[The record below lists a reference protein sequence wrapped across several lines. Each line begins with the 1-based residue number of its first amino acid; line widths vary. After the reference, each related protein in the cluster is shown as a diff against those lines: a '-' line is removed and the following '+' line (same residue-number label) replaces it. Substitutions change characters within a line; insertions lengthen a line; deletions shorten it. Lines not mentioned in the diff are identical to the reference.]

1 MIPPKYNML
10 LALRLLLL
18 CVHVVI
24 VFAASSNGPRQ
35 QSQDWLNH
43 GKDITATPAIYGGA
57 LYFPSWNGYIYAV
70 KEADGSLIWMKNLL
84 MLTGLNATDGVVPN
98 VNSTVSRSTPT
109 VAGDLLIFGTYSP
122 AAIIALK
129 IKTGELVWK
138 ITLDDH
144 PEALITMSGT
154 YYNGGY
160 YVGISSLE
168 ALVPIERCC
177 TFRGKLCKT

>member
-1 MIPPKYNML
+1 MKWKFY
-10 LALRLLLL
+10 A
-18 CVHVVI
+18 
-24 VFAASSNGPRQ
+24 
-35 QSQDWLNH
+35 

-154 YYNGGY
+154 YYNGS
-160 YVGISSLE
+160 VLHAHLRNHFVFFLKIQLQINLSLKFSYK
-168 ALVPIERCC
+168 LVI
-177 TFRGKLCKT
+177 FKDYFDFFY

>member
-1 MIPPKYNML
+1 M
-10 LALRLLLL
+10 
-18 CVHVVI
+18 
-24 VFAASSNGPRQ
+24 
-35 QSQDWLNH
+35 SQGNQWLNSH
-43 GKDITATPAIYGGA
+43 CCNWE
-57 LYFPSWNGYIYAV
+57 PSSQMLFWNGYIYAV

-154 YYNGGY
+154 YYNGF
-160 YVGISSLE
+160 SSVIHMFNLIFLPLLNNVQLSTEDTMLE
-168 ALVPIERCC
+168 YLHWKHLYPLSDAAHSVES
-177 TFRGKLCKT
+177 FVKLNARSGVIMWRT

>member
-1 MIPPKYNML
+1 MMLPPIEHKISPRT
-10 LALRLLLL
+10 APKLRLKWK
-18 CVHVVI
+18 
-24 VFAASSNGPRQ
+24 FYA
-35 QSQDWLNH
+35 

-154 YYNGGY
+154 YYNG
-160 YVGISSLE
+160 SDTMLE
-168 ALVPIERCC
+168 YLHWKHLYPLSDAAHSVES
-177 TFRGKLCKT
+177 FVKLNARSGVIMWRT